1 MMVGLA
7 PGMNWLWDRIDKRK
21 RCRECDSVCHDSA
34 VVAHLPHR
42 LRLRRA
48 YTNLWSRGRV
58 SVVQNDLI
66 SVVIPC
72 YNQAHFLGEAIESV
86 LRQQNVDFEVLVVD
100 DGSTDDTSCVARRYS
115 DVRLIQQPR
124 MKLSGARNTGLRHA
138 RGRYIV
144 FLDADDRLLPGAL
157 AAGLESL
164 RSRPECAYTVGR
176 YRTIGVDGPLAADV
190 GRGEDPTDIYIALLQ
205 RNYIAMIATVMYHR
219 RVFDAVG
226 GFNLALGACEDYDL
240 HLRVARSFPGCHHG
254 ALVAEYRRHDAN
266 MTGDP
271 VVMLKSS
278 LQVLRS
284 QQHLL
289 RTPAEYAAYNQGQR
303 FWAEYYG
310 LLLAKRAWE
319 SIDRGGSRLDGCRDL
334 VFLLWFAPRTLPS
347 ILGRRMSRL
356 LLT

>member
-1 MMVGLA
+1 MSA
-7 PGMNWLWDRIDKRK
+7 IQYATIPRW
-21 RCRECDSVCHDSA
+21 SHTCHIA
-34 VVAHLPHR
+34 CGYGG
-42 LRLRRA
+42 A
-48 YTNLWSRGRV
+48 YTNLWSQGRV

-72 YNQAHFLGEAIESV
+72 YNQARFLGEAIESV
-86 LRQQNVDFEVLVVD
+86 RRQQNVDFEVLVVD
-100 DGSTDDTSCVARRYS
+100 DGSTDDASCVARRYT
-115 DVRLIQQPR
+115 DVRLIRQPR

-157 AAGLESL
+157 AAGLDSL

-176 YRTIGVDGPLAADV
+176 FRIIGVDGLPTADV
-190 GRGEDPTDIYIALLQ
+190 GRGEDPADLYIALLQ
-205 RNYIAMIATVMYHR
+205 HNYIEMIATVMYHR

-226 GFNLALGACEDYDL
+226 GFNLALRACEDYDL

-271 VVMLKSS
+271 VLMLKSS

-284 QQHLL
+284 QQHSL
-289 RTPAEYAAYNQGQR
+289 RTPAEYAAYNQGLR

-310 LLLAKRAWE
+310 ELLARRARE
-319 SIDRGGSRLDGCRDL
+319 SITRGGSRLGGCKDL
-334 VFLLWFAPRTLPS
+334 VLLLWLAPRTARA
-347 ILGRRMSRL
+347 ILGRRVSRL